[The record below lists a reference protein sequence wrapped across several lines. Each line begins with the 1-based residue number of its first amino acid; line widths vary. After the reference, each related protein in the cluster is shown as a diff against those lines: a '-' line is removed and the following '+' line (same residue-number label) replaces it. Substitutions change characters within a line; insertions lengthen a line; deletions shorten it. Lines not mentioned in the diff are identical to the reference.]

1 MKTPR
6 SHKHRSRHFDAT
18 KPRKSNPKAK
28 LLSLPEDQLAQVVAW
43 LFQGKTYDQIVSL
56 VKPHFGVT
64 CSRMAVK
71 TVWDKYATT
80 EERMRAERVI
90 RRARLL
96 ISSSSESQP

>member
-1 MKTPR
+1 MKS
-6 SHKHRSRHFDAT
+6 SHSSTRRHRHYDPI

-28 LLSLPEDQLAQVVAW
+28 LLSLPEDQLAQIVAW

-71 TVWDKYATT
+71 TVWDRYATT

-96 ISSSSESQP
+96 VSMPQPSE